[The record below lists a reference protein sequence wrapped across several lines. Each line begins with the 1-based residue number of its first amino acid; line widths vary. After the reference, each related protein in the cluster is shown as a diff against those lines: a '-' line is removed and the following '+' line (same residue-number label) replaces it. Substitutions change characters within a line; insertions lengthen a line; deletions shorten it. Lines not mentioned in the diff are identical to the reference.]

1 MYMLEQVVSFS
12 IERSPEI
19 EKKYQKEGK
28 SFEGFLRQ
36 AVKEVYDRLEK
47 PFRKEH
53 LLMECGPVNA
63 ASIKYNTHDAPKRD
77 PQVLEIP
84 ILGDPKDKVSYS
96 MRINVSDGC
105 MLSGHPEG
113 DWPGTIYLGID
124 TEHSDFG
131 QYKNIDLTSIF
142 LNLPVL
148 PLAEKVAFHLLHQKI
163 PFALRFFDDQDSM
176 MQELTHIYKPR
187 KE

>member
-1 MYMLEQVVSFS
+1 MSLLEQVVSFS
-12 IERSPEI
+12 IERSAEI
-19 EKKYQKEGK
+19 EQRYQKEGK

-36 AVKEVYDRLEK
+36 AVREVYDQLEK
-47 PFRKEH
+47 PFHKEYVS
-53 LLMECGPVNA
+53 MECGPVNV

-84 ILGDPKDKVSYS
+84 VLGDPKEKVSYS
-96 MRINVSDGC
+96 MCINVSDGC

-113 DWPGTIYLGID
+113 NWPGTIYLGID

-131 QYKNIDLTSIF
+131 QYKGVDVDREF

-148 PLAEKVAFHLLHQKI
+148 SLAEKVAFHLLHQEM
-163 PFALRFFDDQDSM
+163 PFALRFFDDANIM
-176 MQELTHIYKPR
+176 MEELTDIYKPR